1 MLLRFRQSEQMAIKC
16 MRGLVSALAASAASD
31 KDLVKEL
38 AQMASKLKLL
48 DERPEEDLPQDQADA
63 IFGMSNISYDTHILK
78 AVHVP
83 VASHSS
89 HLALVVS
96 GKLGLDGGIKLDAN
110 PVVPPTPAPRSVRA
124 APVRRRAR
132 RAPSSS
138 DDSEAEAEAE
148 GESLDI
154 TSVSRVPATP
164 SMTAARSQRASK
176 TAALSKFAAVEPSDS
191 EQGEQSDVT
200 TDEDTSDV
208 ESS

>member
-16 MRGLVSALAASAASD
+16 MRGLVSTLAASAASD

-48 DERPEEDLPQDQADA
+48 DERPEEELPQDQADA
-63 IFGMSNISYDTHILK
+63 IFGMSNIK

-96 GKLGLDGGIKLDAN
+96 GKLGLDGGTKLDAN
-110 PVVPPTPAPRSVRA
+110 PVVPPTSAPRSVRA
-124 APVRRRAR
+124 APARRRAR
-132 RAPSSS
+132 RALSSS

-148 GESLDI
+148 GKSLDI

-176 TAALSKFAAVEPSDS
+176 TAALSKFAAA
-191 EQGEQSDVT
+191 
-200 TDEDTSDV
+200 
-208 ESS
+208 ESSA